1 MSSAPRKL
9 RLRTPLMLAFR
20 SAHEA
25 GDARKQLDIRD
36 DSGERVIAGRR
47 STTRGAATETTI
59 RREVSRDLET
69 LMNTI
74 NMESSF
80 YLGDCEFVRQSI
92 LNYGLP
98 DVAHRTI
105 DEGGVDDIVQEIED
119 ALLCYEPRLVRNS
132 VRVERD
138 MKADV
143 PDLQVRFVV
152 RADMWSDPLKVPVE
166 FFADV
171 QVDTGKVAISRL

>member
-1 MSSAPRKL
+1 
-9 RLRTPLMLAFR
+9 MLAFR

-25 GDARKQLDIRD
+25 GDARKQFDIRD

-47 STTRGAATETTI
+47 SMTRGAASETTI

-69 LMNTI
+69 LLNTV

-80 YLGDCEFVRQSI
+80 AFGDCDLVRQSI

-98 DVAHRTI
+98 DVAHRSI
-105 DEGGVDDIVQEIED
+105 DEGGVNDILQEIED
-119 ALLCYEPRLVRNS
+119 ALLCFEPRLVKNS
-132 VRVERD
+132 VRVDRD
-138 MKADV
+138 VSADV